1 MSIVP
6 RTVFGD
12 LVSIWSGPTSLKGA
26 MFGPFQFAFIEM
38 RQIFSATLIANGV
51 VDPIIKDG
59 SYPVS
64 DHKFLM
70 SP

>member
-1 MSIVP
+1 
-6 RTVFGD
+6 
-12 LVSIWSGPTSLKGA
+12 